1 MNISFD
7 EQADALYIQ
16 FRQGSVNKTIKL
28 QDGILMDIDDSGAI
42 FGIEIL
48 DASMRLPLDSLGKI
62 NIDLPIK
69 SASR

>member
-1 MNISFD
+1 VNISFD

-16 FRQGSVNKTIKL
+16 FREGSVNKTIKL
-28 QDGILMDIDDSGAI
+28 QDGILMDVDDSGAI

-62 NIDLPIK
+62 NINFPIK
-69 SASR
+69 SVSV

>member
-1 MNISFD
+1 VNISFD

>member
-48 DASMRLPLDSLGKI
+48 DASVRLPLDSLGKI

>member
-7 EQADALYIQ
+7 EQVDALYIQ

-28 QDGILMDIDDSGAI
+28 QDGILMDIDHSGAI

>member
-1 MNISFD
+1 VNISFD

-16 FRQGSVNKTIKL
+16 FREGSVNKTIKL

-62 NIDLPIK
+62 NIDFPVK

>member
-16 FRQGSVNKTIKL
+16 FREGSVNKTIKL
-28 QDGILMDIDDSGAI
+28 QDGILMDVDDSGAI

-62 NIDLPIK
+62 NINFPIK
-69 SASR
+69 SVSV